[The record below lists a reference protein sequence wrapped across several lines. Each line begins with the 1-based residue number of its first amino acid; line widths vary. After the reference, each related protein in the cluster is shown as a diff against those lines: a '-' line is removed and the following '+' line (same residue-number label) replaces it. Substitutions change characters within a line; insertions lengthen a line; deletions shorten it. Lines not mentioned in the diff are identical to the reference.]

1 MARVGFLSMVNG
13 NEDMIN
19 AVRGLSTAFAVKL
32 KNQGH
37 KSIQELLLTV
47 VEKSIQRRGKFGST
61 HHVKI

>member
-32 KNQGH
+32 KNQAINL
-37 KSIQELLLTV
+37 S
-47 VEKSIQRRGKFGST
+47 RRVPHSG
-61 HHVKI
+61 